1 MIAITLEITL
11 ITFLFI
17 NCENFEAVKKN
28 IKVKIKTEAKAT
40 IPTDWFVKLLPIS
53 ETETI
58 TDVIAAGPAI
68 MGVAKGNTLT
78 FSELKSMSSSF
89 LCCLLS
95 NNISIEIIN
104 KMMPPPIVN
113 AGKDIFK

>member
-40 IPTDWFVKLLPIS
+40 IPTDWFVKLFHIS
-53 ETETI
+53 ETDTI

-68 MGVAKGNTLT
+68 IGVAKGKMLT
-78 FSELKSMSSSF
+78 FSELRSISSSF
-89 LCCLLS
+89 LC
-95 NNISIEIIN
+95 
-104 KMMPPPIVN
+104 
-113 AGKDIFK
+113 

>member
-89 LCCLLS
+89 LCCLFIKQHFHR
-95 NNISIEIIN
+95 NY
-104 KMMPPPIVN
+104 
-113 AGKDIFK
+113 